1 MPLKRYKIITEM
13 RKIVLATFGS
23 LGDLHPYLAIARVL
37 KNHGDQVTVVTHPH
51 YREVVERAG
60 FSFISMR
67 PGPEDVGPEELW
79 TKKANDSSRG
89 TEFVVRELVL
99 PYLSDN
105 FRVLMEATE
114 GCDLI
119 IAHLLTFAAP
129 VVAQKRGIPWISCVL
144 QPSVFFSAYDPP
156 SLGPLSFLS
165 GRKLFGPSISRFI
178 LNWIT
183 GATRNWLSPVNS
195 LRTEVGLPAI
205 SENQLIRYFSP
216 HRTLALFPKPFASP
230 QPDWPENV
238 RQVGF
243 PFFGKEEKH
252 RLSEPLLKFITNGP
266 APFVFTLGSAIV
278 QMETDFFKIA
288 FEAVKNRGIR
298 AVFLT
303 GKEAKNLPEEVR
315 LNLQV
320 FVSEYEPFPA
330 LFPLCKAIVHQC
342 GIGTTSQAL
351 SAGKPQ
357 ILIPFAHDQ
366 PDNANRV
373 KKLGIGL
380 VIPARRLNIQRLS
393 AAIKEIT
400 EEEAYMH
407 KAEIFS
413 RLVITDSFSTR
424 IVEALD
430 KFAKIENS
438 APDPCS

>member
-1 MPLKRYKIITEM
+1 M

-23 LGDLHPYLAIARVL
+23 LGDLHPYMAIARVL
-37 KNHGDQVTVVTHPH
+37 RNQGDQVTIVTHPH
-51 YREVVERAG
+51 YRAVVEMAG

-67 PGPEDVGPEELW
+67 PGPEDVGPEEVW
-79 TKKANDSSRG
+79 TKKANHSTRG
-89 TEFVVRELVL
+89 TEFVVRNLVL
-99 PYLSDN
+99 PYLNDN
-105 FRVLMEATE
+105 YIVLMEATE

-119 IAHLLTFAAP
+119 ISHLLTFVVP
-129 VVAQKRGIPWISCVL
+129 VVAEKRGIPWVSCVL

-156 SLGPLSFLS
+156 SLGPFSILS
-165 GRKLFGPSISRFI
+165 GIKFFGPSVSRLI
-178 LNWIT
+178 LNRIT
-183 GATRNWLSPVNS
+183 GETRNWLSRVNI
-195 LRTEVGLPAI
+195 LRKEVGLPLVK
-205 SENQLIRYFSP
+205 ENQLVRYFSP
-216 HRTLALFPKPFASP
+216 HRTLALFPKPFSSP
-230 QPDWPENV
+230 QPDWPDNV

-243 PFFGKEEKH
+243 SFFGKEEKQGV
-252 RLSEPLLKFITNGP
+252 SEPLLKFIKNGP
-266 APFVFTLGSAIV
+266 APLLFTLGSAIV

-288 FEAVKNRGIR
+288 FEAVKKRGIR
-298 AVFLT
+298 AIFLV
-303 GKEAKNLPEEVR
+303 GKEAKNLPAEARVS
-315 LNLQV
+315 LHV
-320 FVSEYEPFPA
+320 FISEYEPFA
-330 LFPLCKAIVHQC
+330 TLFPHCQAIVHQC

-380 VIPARRLNIQRLS
+380 VVPAGQLNRRRLI
-393 AAIKEIT
+393 AAIEEIT
-400 EEEAYMH
+400 ENKIYCQ

-413 RLVITDSFSTR
+413 RLVITDSFSTK

>member
-1 MPLKRYKIITEM
+1 M

-23 LGDLHPYLAIARVL
+23 LGDLHPYMAIARVL
-37 KNHGDQVTVVTHPH
+37 RNQGDQVTIVTHPH
-51 YREVVERAG
+51 YRAVVEMEG

-67 PGPEDVGPEELW
+67 PGPEDVGPEEVW
-79 TKKANDSSRG
+79 TKKANHSTRG
-89 TEFVVRELVL
+89 TEFVVRNLVL

-105 FRVLMEATE
+105 YCVLMEATE

-119 IAHLLTFAAP
+119 ISHLLTFVVP
-129 VVAQKRGIPWISCVL
+129 VVAEKRGIPWVSCVL

-156 SLGPLSFLS
+156 SLGPLSFFS
-165 GRKLFGPSISRFI
+165 GRKFFGPSVSRFI
-178 LNWIT
+178 LKRIA
-183 GATRNWLSPVNS
+183 GATRNWLSPINS
-195 LRTEVGLPAI
+195 LRTEIGLPVI

-252 RLSEPLLKFITNGP
+252 GLSEPILKFLANGP

-288 FEAVKNRGIR
+288 FEAVKKSGIR
-298 AVFLT
+298 AVFLV
-303 GKEAKNLPEEVR
+303 GKEAKNLPAEASV
-315 LNLQV
+315 NLQV
-320 FVSEYEPFPA
+320 FISEYEPFPA
-330 LFPLCKAIVHQC
+330 LFPLCQAIVHQC

-351 SAGKPQ
+351 SSGKPQ

-380 VIPARRLNIQRLS
+380 VIPAQRLNIRRLS
-393 AAIKEIT
+393 SAIQEIT
-400 EEEAYMH
+400 ENKFYLH

-438 APDPCS
+438 APDSCS